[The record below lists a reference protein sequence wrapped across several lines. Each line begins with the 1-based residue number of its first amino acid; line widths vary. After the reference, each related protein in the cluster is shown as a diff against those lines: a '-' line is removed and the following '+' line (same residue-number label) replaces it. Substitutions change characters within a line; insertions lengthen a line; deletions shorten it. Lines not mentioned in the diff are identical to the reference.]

1 MKLLSTR
8 KRRRIAIG
16 IVTALGVLLLVAAS
30 LVATYRD
37 PQVAYYNQGLEAAQN
52 GDMGNALKALDKSI
66 AAYQQELDRTP
77 VEKLLLPP
85 PSLELAALAHKQRA
99 LIYIMSQKPEDAIKA
114 FKESL
119 KLNPGDIQDERC
131 DPATAKRL
139 YNEALVV
146 KYDLE
151 LLYKKNPQQ
160 AKGEGK
166 GQPQPGDGKGQ
177 PKPAPGNDP
186 GKLPGKGNKDDI

>member
-16 IVTALGVLLLVAAS
+16 IATALGVLLLVASS

-52 GDMGNALKALDKSI
+52 GDMGNALKAFDKSI
-66 AAYQQELDRTP
+66 AAYKQELDRNP
-77 VEKLLLPP
+77 VEKFLLPA
-85 PSLELAALAHKQRA
+85 PSLELAALAHKQRG
-99 LIYIMSQKPEDAIKA
+99 LIYILSKKPEDAIKA

-119 KLNPGDIQDERC
+119 AVNPGDLQDERF

-166 GQPQPGDGKGQ
+166 GQPQKGDGKGE

>member
-16 IVTALGVLLLVAAS
+16 IATALGVLLLVAAS
-30 LVATYRD
+30 LVSTYRD
-37 PQVAYYNQGLEAAQN
+37 PQVAYYNQGLELAQN
-52 GDMGNALKALDKSI
+52 GDMENALKAFDKSV
-66 AAYQQELDRTP
+66 AAYNQELDRNP
-77 VEKLLLPP
+77 VEKFLLPA
-85 PSLELAALAHKQRA
+85 PSLEMAALAHKQRA
-99 LIYIMSQKPEDAIKA
+99 LIFIMAQKPEEAIKA

-119 KLNPGDIQDERC
+119 KLNPGDQMMPAT
-131 DPATAKRL
+131 DPETAKRL
-139 YNEALVV
+139 YNQALVV

-151 LLYKKNPQQ
+151 LLFKKNPQQ

-166 GQPQPGDGKGQ
+166 GQPQKGDGQGE

-186 GKLPGKGNKDDI
+186 GRQSGKGNKDDI